1 MSGSASSSSR
11 QRQEPMPAATDD
23 SALDRLIQ
31 KLYKPGALY
40 YSATRPY
47 NTLSEKRIRQL
58 SSAIRGK
65 ADWMVKMNK
74 AEIRARW
81 TEEAKEQMPELTEKE
96 LDYVFDELE
105 YYSSLHTQGSDI
117 RLSSVEQV
125 WISDSLIDKDTE
137 KKVKRYAAKLEDVP
151 DNQKDW
157 HPNSNNQVLNL
168 VHPSLFPIVYKRSML
183 LDKPMLSPEAALQLE
198 SFGTCPGSFD
208 GWRDALNKLS
218 KDEEKEKEDDKKG
231 KHGLYFPDSQGERSH
246 YIDHL
251 TSTKYCWLPTE
262 FLVDMDGTAKITS
275 YINNLHP
282 IRHKEFYPTI
292 ANVFGRFIPLLEQI
306 VTDLA
311 HPRSARVNPDVYN
324 WHVTDEHEPSD
335 YEASD
340 YEDRH
345 DQWIE
350 SRRFIHP
357 QPEPFVIPD
366 RPTTPY
372 SLRGRKLQ
380 AVFKM
385 SNIVLTPENPE
396 YKGGSWHL
404 EAMANERIIATGLY
418 YYDVENITESSLAFK
433 ECVDYLLHHDQ
444 GDYVG
449 VELGFGLADESN
461 EPQMIQ
467 NIGQIEA
474 KNGRCVVFPNVYQ
487 HRINGFKLADPTKP
501 GHRKILGFFFIDPST
516 RIPSTEIVPPQQQDW
531 WIETFSDVDSI
542 CKLPSLVQDLV
553 HDNVPFPYSLD
564 EAKKT

>member
-1 MSGSASSSSR
+1 
-11 QRQEPMPAATDD
+11 
-23 SALDRLIQ
+23 
-31 KLYKPGALY
+31 
-40 YSATRPY
+40 
-47 NTLSEKRIRQL
+47 
-58 SSAIRGK
+58 
-65 ADWMVKMNK
+65 
-74 AEIRARW
+74 
-81 TEEAKEQMPELTEKE
+81 
-96 LDYVFDELE
+96 
-105 YYSSLHTQGSDI
+105 
-117 RLSSVEQV
+117 
-125 WISDSLIDKDTE
+125 
-137 KKVKRYAAKLEDVP
+137 
-151 DNQKDW
+151 DW

-218 KDEEKEKEDDKKG
+218 KEEETKKDDKKG
-231 KHGLYFPDSQGERSH
+231 KKGLYFPESQGGRNH
-246 YIDHL
+246 YIDHF

-292 ANVFGRFIPLLEQI
+292 ANVFGRFIPLLEQV

-311 HPRSARVNPDVYN
+311 HPRSARVHPDVYN
-324 WHVTDEHEPSD
+324 WHETDEHEPSD
-335 YEASD
+335 YDASD
-340 YEDRH
+340 YDERH
-345 DQWIE
+345 DRWTN

-357 QPEPFVIPD
+357 QPESFVTPD

-396 YKGGSWHL
+396 YQGGSWHL
-404 EAMANERIIATGLY
+404 EAMANERIVATGLY
-418 YYDVENITESSLAFK
+418 YYDVENITESSLAFR
-433 ECVDYLLHHDQ
+433 ECVDQYF
-444 GDYVG
+444 DYEQNDDVG
-449 VELGFGLADESN
+449 VRLGYGLTGDFDDE
-461 EPQMIQ
+461 QQLIQ

-474 KNGRCVVFPNVYQ
+474 RNGRCVVFPNVYQ

-501 GHRKILGFFFIDPST
+501 GHRKILAFFFIDPST

-531 WIETFSDVDSI
+531 WIETLSGVDPI
-542 CKLPSLVQDLV
+542 CRLPSLVQDLV
-553 HDNVPFPYSLD
+553 YDNVPFPYSLD
-564 EAKKT
+564 EAKKVRLDLMAERNASNENADEEYFSPFFTLCEH